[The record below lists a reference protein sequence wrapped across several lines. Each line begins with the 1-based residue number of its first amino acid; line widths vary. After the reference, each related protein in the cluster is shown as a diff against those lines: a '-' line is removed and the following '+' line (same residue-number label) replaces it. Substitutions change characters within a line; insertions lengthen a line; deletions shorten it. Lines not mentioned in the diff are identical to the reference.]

1 MRYVYIF
8 LSTHLGLAILHSISN
23 TYVRTLFFC
32 TFKYTLR
39 EFELSLRLGLKFG
52 KTKMGVCP
60 LHVGPFTLDWLGS
73 TT

>member
-1 MRYVYIF
+1 MYTDIF
-8 LSTHLGLAILHSISN
+8 CICMEN
-23 TYVRTLFFC
+23 VRVPYFFC
-32 TFKYTLR
+32 TYNYTLR